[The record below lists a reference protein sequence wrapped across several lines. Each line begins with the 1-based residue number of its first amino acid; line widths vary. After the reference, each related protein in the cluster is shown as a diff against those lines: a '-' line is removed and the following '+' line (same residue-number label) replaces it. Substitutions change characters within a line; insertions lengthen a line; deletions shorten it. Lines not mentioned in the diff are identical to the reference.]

1 MSALRTRLEDAVVSE
16 LDANLGAGAEGG
28 YLQLVVPYAGDIGP
42 ARTDDDLMRLTQG
55 KAPAV
60 LVQTGDGT
68 YNDHTIGRIATLDLV
83 LNLFLVSR
91 NLRSQEDRVRSEEDA
106 HPGIYEM
113 IEDVRERLWR
123 RELGVA
129 GVGFLLPREESSI
142 LRSPDMSIWLL
153 TYSVDT
159 DAKLASIED
168 EAGDL
173 LGIDNDHNF
182 PAAED
187 GAPLNPVIQS
197 EVELT

>member
-1 MSALRTRLEDAVVSE
+1 MKALRTRLEDSVVAE
-16 LDANLGAGAEGG
+16 LEMNLGTAAEGG
-28 YLQLVVPYAGDIGP
+28 YLRLVKAYAGDIGP
-42 ARTDDDLMRLTQG
+42 TRTDDDLMRLTQG
-55 KAPAV
+55 VAPAV

-68 YNDHTIGRIATLDLV
+68 YNDHTIGRIATLDIV
-83 LNLFLVSR
+83 LNLFLVSQ
-91 NLRSQEDRVRSEEDA
+91 NLRSQEDRVRSTEDA

-113 IEDVRERLWR
+113 IEDVRNRLWR
-123 RELGVA
+123 RELA
-129 GVGFLLPREESSI
+129 CPGVGFLLPREESSI
-142 LRSPDMSIWLL
+142 LRTPDMSIWLL

-159 DAKLASIED
+159 DAKLPAIEE

>member
-1 MSALRTRLEDAVVSE
+1 MTALRTQLEDGVVKDLE
-16 LDANLGAGAEGG
+16 TNLGAEAEGG
-28 YLQLVVPYAGDIGP
+28 YLQLVRAYAGDIGP
-42 ARTDDDLMRLTQG
+42 TRTDDDFLRMTQG

-60 LVQTGDGT
+60 LVQTGDGA
-68 YNDHTIGRIATLDLV
+68 YSDHTIGRIATLDIV
-83 LNLFLVSR
+83 LNLLIVSR

-113 IEDVRERLWR
+113 IEDIRERLWR
-123 RELGVA
+123 RELDVA

-142 LRSPDMSIWLL
+142 LRTPDMSIWLL

-173 LGIDNDHNF
+173 LGIDNKHNF